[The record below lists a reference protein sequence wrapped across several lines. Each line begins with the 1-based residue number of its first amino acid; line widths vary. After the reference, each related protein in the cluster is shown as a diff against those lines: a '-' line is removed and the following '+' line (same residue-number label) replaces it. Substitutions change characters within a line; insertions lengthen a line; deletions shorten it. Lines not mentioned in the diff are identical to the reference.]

1 LSATSEAAAIELLG
15 YSGYQVVNL
24 KPITRRFNLNMLTAR
39 FGRIKPT
46 EIVLFYRQLALLLN
60 SGIDIVKALELLQ
73 AQTSNRR
80 MTATL
85 GEVIAELRGG
95 NRLSAALSKHPE
107 LFSRTSCRLLQIG
120 EESGSFETTLKH
132 LADYLEKEALA
143 MKSIKNAMMYP
154 VVAAVVTVVVMGIL
168 ITFVLP
174 AFSEL
179 YTALDADLPAM
190 ASILMGAGEFL
201 RSIMGYLAAILVIAV
216 IGIIAYARTPAGK
229 YRVNK
234 IYLRIP
240 LIGRII
246 HLKEL
251 SRACRSIALLFYA
264 GLPMPEII
272 RLTGQASNN
281 AVITEAFQEVEQEMI
296 RGEGLSRPMEKNPIF
311 LPLMV
316 QMVKIGEETGEVDVN
331 LEAVAQNYEVE
342 AEDKTRSLIGLLQPT
357 MTVIIGLV
365 VGLIA
370 LSLTSAMYSVY
381 GQGL

>member
-1 LSATSEAAAIELLG
+1 MSATSEAAAIELLG

-24 KPITRRFNLNMLTAR
+24 RQVTRRLNLSILTAR

-73 AQTSNRR
+73 AQTSSRR
-80 MTATL
+80 MAATL

-107 LFSRTSCRLLQIG
+107 LFSKTSCRLLQIG

-132 LADYLEKEALA
+132 LADYLEKEAVA
-143 MKSIKNAMMYP
+143 MKSIKSAMMYP
-154 VVAAVVTVVVMGIL
+154 TVAAVITVVVMGIL

-174 AFSEL
+174 AFNDL

-190 ASILMGAGEFL
+190 ASILMGFGEFL

-216 IGIIAYARTPAGK
+216 GGIIAYARTPSGK
-229 YRVNK
+229 YK
-234 IYLRIP
+234 INNMYLRLP
-240 LIGRII
+240 LIGRVI

-251 SRACRSIALLFYA
+251 ARACRSISMLFYA

-272 RLTGQASNN
+272 RLTAQASNN
-281 AVITEAFQEVEQEMI
+281 AVITEAFHDVEQDMV
-296 RGEGLSRPMEKNPIF
+296 RGEGLSRPMERNPIF

-316 QMVKIGEETGEVDVN
+316 QMVRIGEETGELDTN

-342 AEDKTRSLIGLLQPT
+342 SEDKTRSLIGLIQPT
-357 MTVIIGLV
+357 LTVLIGLV
-365 VGLIA
+365 IGLIA
-370 LSLTSAMYSVY
+370 LSLTSAMFSVY
-381 GQGL
+381 GEGF

>member
-24 KPITRRFNLNMLTAR
+24 RQVTRRLNLSILTAR

-73 AQTSNRR
+73 AQTSSRR
-80 MTATL
+80 MAATL

-107 LFSRTSCRLLQIG
+107 LFSKTSCRLLQIG

-132 LADYLEKEALA
+132 LADYLEKEAVA
-143 MKSIKNAMMYP
+143 MKSIKSAMMYP
-154 VVAAVVTVVVMGIL
+154 TVAAVITVVVMGIL

-174 AFSEL
+174 AFNDL

-190 ASILMGAGEFL
+190 ASILMGFGEFL

-216 IGIIAYARTPAGK
+216 GGIIAYARTPSGK
-229 YRVNK
+229 YK
-234 IYLRIP
+234 INNMYLRLP
-240 LIGRII
+240 LIGRVI

-251 SRACRSIALLFYA
+251 ARACRSISMLFYA

-272 RLTGQASNN
+272 RLTAQASNN
-281 AVITEAFQEVEQEMI
+281 AVITEAFHDVEQDMV
-296 RGEGLSRPMEKNPIF
+296 RGEGLSRPMERNPIF

-316 QMVKIGEETGEVDVN
+316 QMVRIGEETGELDTN

-342 AEDKTRSLIGLLQPT
+342 SEDKTRSLIGLIQPT
-357 MTVIIGLV
+357 LTVLIGLV
-365 VGLIA
+365 IGLIA
-370 LSLTSAMYSVY
+370 LSLTSAMFSVY
-381 GQGL
+381 GEGF